1 VCSSHLVF
9 CQEQGGLRM
18 GANFVGIV
26 VTDLGKEA
34 MNMTFGFG
42 FRGCEGGN
50 KEYLCR

>member
-1 VCSSHLVF
+1 
-9 CQEQGGLRM
+9 M